1 MFRHDDRGFSLVE
14 LLMVSALIIILASIA
29 IPGLMRA
36 KQSGNE
42 SSAMGS
48 LRAILDAQSVF
59 ASSCGSGFY
68 APTLVRLGTPP
79 TGVGGDGFIGSDL
92 AADPVNKSGYLI
104 TMTPGATSPVSPASC
119 NGAAAASLVYTYFV
133 GANPQA
139 PGARFFG
146 VNQGGTLFQSGTAV
160 TPTQTG
166 MPPGT
171 TPVE

>member
-1 MFRHDDRGFSLVE
+1 
-14 LLMVSALIIILASIA
+14 MVSALIIILAAIA
-29 IPGLMRA
+29 IPGLLRA
-36 KQSGNE
+36 KLSGNE

-48 LRAILDAQSVF
+48 LRAIVDAQSVF
-59 ASSCGSGFY
+59 ASSCGAGFY
-68 APTLVRLGTPP
+68 APTLVRLGAPP
-79 TGVGGDGFIGSDL
+79 TGIGGDGFIGPDL

-104 TMTPGATSPVSPASC
+104 AMTPGATSPVSPASC
-119 NGAAAASLVYTYFV
+119 NGEAAASLVTTYFV

-166 MPPGT
+166 IPPGAA
-171 TPVE
+171 PVD